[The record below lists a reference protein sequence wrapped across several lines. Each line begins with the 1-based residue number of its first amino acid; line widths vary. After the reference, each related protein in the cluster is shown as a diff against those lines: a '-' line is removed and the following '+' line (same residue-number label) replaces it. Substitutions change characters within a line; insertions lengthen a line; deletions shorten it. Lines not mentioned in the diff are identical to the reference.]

1 MKKKVSQSTPG
12 FVLVLTLIIL
22 SIMVVMVTQLFNRAR
37 VHFYFDRA
45 MVDREKAK
53 MLAKGGIQ
61 LAIDQLSLPP
71 SPEKEEKGAEQKKTE
86 DPALLFLKKN
96 LPFINLW
103 QEFSLKGDIDGMEGI
118 VKFCIMSEDGK
129 IDINQLFDFSAKKF
143 LNEGAATQDSKKAL
157 SALFASAKKF
167 LNDKNLF
174 EPFEKFLKQR
184 QYKLQDITELLAI
197 EEFQSVFK
205 DKVFYEPSV
214 PTKKEQQPV
223 YLTDIFTIWSHE
235 TTMNPWLLSYSISTL
250 YGLKRAATIPEEVL
264 KNIKSVSG
272 DIKTIWEQS
281 LEKLYAKEFKAIP
294 TDLAMLLANKF
305 HAKTFSVLSYGTVGN
320 ITQKVF
326 AIVEAQDPVTFM
338 IKKLYWL

>member
-1 MKKKVSQSTPG
+1 
-12 FVLVLTLIIL
+12 
-22 SIMVVMVTQLFNRAR
+22 MVVMVTQLFNRAR

-53 MLAKGGIQ
+53 LLAKGGIQ
-61 LAIDQLSLPP
+61 LAIDQLSVPP
-71 SPEKEEKGAEQKKTE
+71 KEKEEKEKGVEEKKPE
-86 DPALLFLKKN
+86 DPSISFVKKN
-96 LPFINLW
+96 LPVFNMW
-103 QEFSLKGDIDGMEGI
+103 QEFPLKDDIDGIEGI

-143 LNEGAATQDSKKAL
+143 LNEGAASNDSKKAL
-157 SALFASAKKF
+157 STLFASAKRF

-197 EEFQSVFK
+197 EEFQAVFK

-235 TTMNPWLLSYSISTL
+235 ATMNPWLLSPSISTI
-250 YGLKRAATIPEEVL
+250 YGFKKVSTIPEDLL

-326 AIVEAQDPVTFM
+326 AILEAQDPVTFM